1 MKILIADDEK
11 IMLKIIELRLKKDG
25 HEVIVTSNGQE
36 ALEQIKLQDPDMII
50 ADIMMPFTSGLEI
63 VSVVKQGGLHR
74 KVHIIILS
82 SMGQENVV
90 LEAFNLGADDYITK
104 PFSPNE
110 LSMRVKRLATV
121 TNLFANADEKAVQSE
136 KIPD

>member
-1 MKILIADDEK
+1 MKILIADDEL

-36 ALEQIKLQDPDMII
+36 ALEKIKQEDPDMII

-63 VSVVKQGGLHR
+63 VAVVKQDKQWR
-74 KVHIIILS
+74 NVPIIILS

-110 LSMRVKRLATV
+110 LSMRVKRLAPSAPVVKLVST
-121 TNLFANADEKAVQSE
+121 LDENT
-136 KIPD
+136 

>member
-1 MKILIADDEK
+1 MKILIADDEL

-25 HEVIVTSNGQE
+25 HDVIVTSNGQE

-63 VSVVKQGGLHR
+63 VSVVKHNNNYR
-74 KVHIIILS
+74 KVPIIILS

-90 LEAFNLGADDYITK
+90 LEAFKLGADDYITK

-110 LSMRVKRLATV
+110 LSMRVKRLVSAV
-121 TNLFANADEKAVQSE
+121 NLHSGVEE
-136 KIPD
+136 II